1 MLQQIQTK
9 LHVIRYRG
17 QLACFILQFLTR
29 RKKQW
34 CNMLFERVPRRAS
47 LLCRKN
53 IGLLKLHLGEPQDF
67 WNNRFWSH
75 LVNMYCVMFG
85 KDQKQHFGRI
95 TTANQ
100 QASTVMMMRWR
111 QPQKPCVF
119 QSLSRPWTPSHNRGI
134 LHPIWDLSKC
144 SRKSTAEC
152 LKQTEIHKNQWP
164 SQSPNWIIHERPQAS
179 LNVLIEIL
187 QPRED
192 HNIFLVQRCIKP
204 QTWIRHGWRCGWTK
218 MQARQT
224 QRQNEKCLRTNS
236 WTMES
241 KKLNSLIRGGGWQW
255 NQVRKSDQLKESG
268 PARETEERKINT

>member
-9 LHVIRYRG
+9 LHVIRYWG

-111 QPQKPCVF
+111 QPQKLCIF
-119 QSLSRPWTPSHNRGI
+119 QSLSRPW
-134 LHPIWDLSKC
+134 KC
-144 SRKSTAEC
+144 TKCALKIKAIYSTIQYISAE
-152 LKQTEIHKNQWP
+152 KQMCNGKN
-164 SQSPNWIIHERPQAS
+164 IYI
-179 LNVLIEIL
+179 
-187 QPRED
+187 
-192 HNIFLVQRCIKP
+192 
-204 QTWIRHGWRCGWTK
+204 
-218 MQARQT
+218 
-224 QRQNEKCLRTNS
+224 
-236 WTMES
+236 
-241 KKLNSLIRGGGWQW
+241 
-255 NQVRKSDQLKESG
+255 
-268 PARETEERKINT
+268 